1 MVCERAGMMAWL
13 PVAGLVIVQ
22 IAVRLIGVAGIVWR
36 ERARAKSHCAQMRA
50 ASAARVV
57 LYAQEREGAR
67 LLIIPRDLA
76 GGAADGTAMTA
87 GLTPREEG
95 PAS

>member
-13 PVAGLVIVQ
+13 PVAGLAIAQ
-22 IAVRLIGVAGIVWR
+22 ITVRLIGVAGIVWR

-57 LYAQEREGAR
+57 LYAREPEGAG
-67 LLIIPRDLA
+67 LLIVPRDF
-76 GGAADGTAMTA
+76 GGRAEDGSAMTA
-87 GLTPREEG
+87 DLAPREV
-95 PAS
+95 PAP